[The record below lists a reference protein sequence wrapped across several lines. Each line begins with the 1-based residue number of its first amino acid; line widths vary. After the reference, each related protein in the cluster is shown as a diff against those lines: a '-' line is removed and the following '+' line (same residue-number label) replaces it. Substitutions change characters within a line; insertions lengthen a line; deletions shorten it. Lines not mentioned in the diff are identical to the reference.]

1 MHRLAN
7 CSRLERQIFNSVK
20 HFYTTFIREGIMAI
34 FSIGMLVPLT
44 IFFGLTVVLSAVMA
58 GTALKN
64 IEHKK
69 QPD

>member
-1 MHRLAN
+1 
-7 CSRLERQIFNSVK
+7 
-20 HFYTTFIREGIMAI
+20 MAI